1 MVIIFYLKEI
11 TGVLF
16 QEPDQK
22 IGKIK
27 PLTKLNDLM
36 EIGEQ
41 TV

>member
-22 IGKIK
+22 ILKIK
-27 PLTKLNDLM
+27 PLTKHKDLKRP
-36 EIGEQ
+36 GK
-41 TV
+41 